1 MTIIAVA
8 SYVAAALIIAIAFMF
23 GVPAIFREAFQIR
36 MVRIGGEID
45 GYIERGELPRHRY
58 VDELRENA
66 YRFAESPR
74 NVSLKMLWMLYRSLA
89 TGDYFSPDDAMRAHF
104 MAHSTSGDRRF
115 VEHVEQKM
123 RRTLLMQSFRN
134 SVLWLPLWPAPTIL
148 WRIKQSGRRPRSERQ
163 GRALE
168 TINEVMREIVHPWTV
183 PQKLVIG

>member
-1 MTIIAVA
+1 MG
-8 SYVAAALIIAIAFMF
+8 SSF

-89 TGDYFSPDDAMRAHF
+89 TGDYFSPDDAMLQKLEFPPAVQWHHPRAHEPRVL
-104 MAHSTSGDRRF
+104 AS
-115 VEHVEQKM
+115 VV
-123 RRTLLMQSFRN
+123 TL
-134 SVLWLPLWPAPTIL
+134 V
-148 WRIKQSGRRPRSERQ
+148 
-163 GRALE
+163 
-168 TINEVMREIVHPWTV
+168 
-183 PQKLVIG
+183 